1 MYGQLISP
9 QFKLINQPR
18 VLVLIEGI
26 LTDHD
31 QPLIWSTAGMPSVSD
46 WIQEPK
52 FAGSSGLGLG
62 VDSTETHLWL
72 LVLEQLIN
80 HLWFVISTSSG
91 SRDLSSSIC
100 PLSED
105 LTWSTSTISPSLTG
119 SYKLN
124 DNWNHREP
132 RSTWSCAEQ
141 QVLGEHGIVVSLE
154 PYAEKRVGTWLD
166 WDYRLSSQ

>member
-80 HLWFVISTSSG
+80 HL
-91 SRDLSSSIC
+91 
-100 PLSED
+100 
-105 LTWSTSTISPSLTG
+105 
-119 SYKLN
+119 
-124 DNWNHREP
+124 
-132 RSTWSCAEQ
+132 
-141 QVLGEHGIVVSLE
+141 
-154 PYAEKRVGTWLD
+154 
-166 WDYRLSSQ
+166 